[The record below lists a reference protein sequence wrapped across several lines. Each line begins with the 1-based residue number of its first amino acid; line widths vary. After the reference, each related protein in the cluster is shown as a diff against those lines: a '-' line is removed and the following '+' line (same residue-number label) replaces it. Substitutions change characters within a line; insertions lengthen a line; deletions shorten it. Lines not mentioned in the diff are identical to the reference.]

1 MPHWVKLLGAVEA
14 PEEGKVVEAEV
25 EGVSVCLARLDGEL
39 AAVDNW
45 CPHRRGPLGQGW
57 IEGNAV
63 VCPWHSWAFNL
74 HTGIAEPPDRARVD
88 TFDLRVQGEDILIN
102 LE

>member
-1 MPHWVKLLGAVEA
+1 MPQWVRLCSALKA
-14 PEEGKVVEAEV
+14 PAEGKVVEAETN
-25 EGVSVCLARLDGEL
+25 GVSVCLARLNGDL
-39 AAVDNW
+39 HALDNW

-63 VCPWHSWAFNL
+63 VCPWHSWAFDL
-74 HTGIAEPPDRARVD
+74 TSGVAELPDRARVD
-88 TFDLRVQGEDILIN
+88 VLQVRIEGEDILVD